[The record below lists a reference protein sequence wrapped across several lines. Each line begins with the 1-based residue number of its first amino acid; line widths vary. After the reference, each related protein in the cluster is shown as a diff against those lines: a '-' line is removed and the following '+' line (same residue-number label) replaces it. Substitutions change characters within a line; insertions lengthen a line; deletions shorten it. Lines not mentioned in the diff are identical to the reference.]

1 MLDRHFTDLD
11 ENHYKDVIKALEHRC
26 TKGIMYKHDVHKHT
40 MHLVRTSSRRLHR
53 KTKKK

>member
-26 TKGIMYKHDVHKHT
+26 TKGIMYKHDYIEKP
-40 MHLVRTSSRRLHR
+40 
-53 KTKKK
+53 KKISVAMIYFYC